1 MLHLIAK
8 MWKLHIPKSV
18 LLMAILCQGLQ
29 SPSWAFWQF
38 WRENW
43 EIRAGTEVISGD
55 SALIWNLN
63 ESSLNIIFI
72 SHLCKRNSE
81 ISLILCNELMFIIHI
96 EYFLGLFP
104 ISLMILVLN
113 FIYILSHTRY
123 FIMNWKK
130 QNPMKWKQLELA
142 IWKNASKPL
151 IFKNINFAPPLKSP
165 VHCGGENVCT
175 IHFQKFNIE
184 KVINEERKSLILK
197 FPHLWHWKSDCTWFS
212 LEEQT
217 KIFSGS

>member
-96 EYFLGLFP
+96 EYFLSLFP

-123 FIMNWKK
+123 FTMNWKNRIQWNENNWNLPFEK
-130 QNPMKWKQLELA
+130 TQVNLLS
-142 IWKNASKPL
+142 SK
-151 IFKNINFAPPLKSP
+151 IS
-165 VHCGGENVCT
+165 
-175 IHFQKFNIE
+175 
-184 KVINEERKSLILK
+184 IL
-197 FPHLWHWKSDCTWFS
+197 HRH
-212 LEEQT
+212 
-217 KIFSGS
+217 